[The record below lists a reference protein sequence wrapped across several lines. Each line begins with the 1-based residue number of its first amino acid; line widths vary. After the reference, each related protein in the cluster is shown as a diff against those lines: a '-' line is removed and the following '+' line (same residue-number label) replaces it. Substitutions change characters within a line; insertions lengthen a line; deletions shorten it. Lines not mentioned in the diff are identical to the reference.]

1 MTSNSAMNSEESSII
16 PDNLQLQPT
25 EEEQQMKIVTDGL
38 AWRQDD
44 IRTGIGDIFNKE
56 SIKQVPT
63 LPAAENLIK
72 KLEELS
78 EEDRNALIE
87 KFGGTRVH
95 RFTKDGQ
102 REYITLQIGRGTED
116 GRWEIAK
123 QAYDKDGKP
132 KGRPRLFD
140 HPDKIKYREWKL
152 PTADKLPNISELMT
166 YRRPDGKLLR
176 GTYDGMDESGI
187 ITLKVGNDKIY
198 LNNDNLLAYEHDG
211 KRAFPL
217 RVPAQPKPPAAPAA
231 GAPKNQPPAAVAES
245 ENLAATLNTLES
257 GEAAGEDAAE
267 EPPTTENRTTATP
280 EQSESDT
287 KLIKKVANET
297 GESFEIVKKILNA
310 AKKFYPTATAV
321 ATPAASGESPTGETP
336 KKPGRLSKIWT
347 RVQGWFGKLKK
358 IWPFGGGN
366 NGQSPEKPEEEPEY
380 AHLDLNTKGQLTL
393 KSLKELRVQKVAYKS
408 NDGHDYF
415 GLLENKNGQ
424 LLVSKLQGKEG
435 EWVRV
440 VDRKMETPNGLQ
452 QVKDVWI
459 RLTAT
464 DTAEKKVGSDESPE
478 P

>member
-116 GRWEIAK
+116 GRWKIAK
-123 QAYDKDGKP
+123 QAYDKNGKP

-211 KRAFPL
+211 KRAFTL
-217 RVPAQPKPPAAPAA
+217 RVPARPKPPAAPAA
-231 GAPKNQPPAAVAES
+231 GAPKNQPPAAAAES
-245 ENLAATLNTLES
+245 ENLAATPNTLES
-257 GEAAGEDAAE
+257 GEAAGEEASE
-267 EPPTTENRTTATP
+267 KPTVTEKVATATEDP
-280 EQSESDT
+280 DKVLEKGLESAGLTSEQIGKVK
-287 KLIKKVANET
+287 KLIE
-297 GESFEIVKKILNA
+297 ERD
-310 AKKFYPTATAV
+310 AKKGAAPA
-321 ATPAASGESPTGETP
+321 PAAAAPSGPAAASVSAP
-336 KKPGRLSKIWT
+336 KEQKGFWGK
-347 RVQGWFGKLKK
+347 VKGWLGKLKK
-358 IWPFGGGN
+358 
-366 NGQSPEKPEEEPEY
+366 
-380 AHLDLNTKGQLTL
+380 
-393 KSLKELRVQKVAYKS
+393 
-408 NDGHDYF
+408 
-415 GLLENKNGQ
+415 
-424 LLVSKLQGKEG
+424 
-435 EWVRV
+435 
-440 VDRKMETPNGLQ
+440 
-452 QVKDVWI
+452 
-459 RLTAT
+459 
-464 DTAEKKVGSDESPE
+464 
-478 P
+478 